1 MRVDCP
7 VRKIGESPML
17 DLLYLALGFAGFVL
31 FALGVRA
38 AERM

>member
-1 MRVDCP
+1 MP
-7 VRKIGESPML
+7 
-17 DLLYLALGFAGFVL
+17 DLLYLALGLAGFVA